1 MAIRKTFQHN
11 LVPEVHLSEEYI
23 DGKRYYV
30 LPDGQKFRSVTTVI
44 GDHYPKTGL
53 MEWRKKVGEEQ
64 ANKIM
69 VQASRRGTAV
79 HSICEK
85 YVLNEENYAK
95 DVMPSHLQ
103 AFKDIQKI
111 LDENVDNIL
120 GVELPLY
127 SVALK
132 TAGRCDLIAQYNGIA
147 SIIDYKTS
155 TKEKKEEWI
164 ENYFVQ
170 TTCYSMMF
178 EWIYKISIP
187 QIVIM
192 IAVDG
197 DNPQLFVKDR
207 KQYVDKVI
215 DIFTS

>member
-1 MAIRKTFQHN
+1 MAIRKQFNHN
-11 LVPEVHLSEEYI
+11 LVPEVSLKEEYI

-44 GDHYPKTGL
+44 GDYFPKTGL
-53 MEWRKKVGEEQ
+53 TEWRKRVGDKE

-69 VQASRRGTAV
+69 VQAARRGTAV

-103 AFKDIQKI
+103 AFKDIQKL
-111 LDENVDNIL
+111 LDESVDNIL

-127 SVALK
+127 SVVLK
-132 TAGRCDLIAQYNGIA
+132 TAGRCDLIAEYNGIP

-155 TKEKKEEWI
+155 KKEKKEEWI
-164 ENYFVQ
+164 ENYFIQ
-170 TTCYSMMF
+170 TTCYAMMF
-178 EWIYKISIP
+178 SWIYKINIP

-192 IAVDG
+192 ISVDG
-197 DNPQLFVKDR
+197 DNPQLFVKET
-207 KQYVDKVI
+207 KKYVDRVLE
-215 DIFTS
+215 IFTS